1 LPTAPVPTAS
11 PRSQTSFDVKW
22 CKGNVGEKIFQPWVA
37 QMRQRGVTFLP
48 STRATGFVTAA
59 QRAGAS
65 GGPADAAAG
74 SAGAE
79 IAAVQCSMDDG
90 EQLTLEADTVVFAVG
105 AQALA
110 SMVRGAPELS
120 CHAEWRRYSRLRGT
134 SVLATRLYLDQT
146 IKTPHTAN
154 ACWGFDA
161 GVGMTWFDIGRLHE
175 LEGEQG
181 SVIEVDYYHA
191 QTLLPMDDAALTAK
205 AKADLDTMLG
215 STCRAAKVVDAAIVR
230 LPAAVNWYYP
240 GSYVDLPDLR
250 SKSTRNAFF
259 VGDLVKSRHGSWSQ
273 VRRAPPLT
281 PPPLPAAAAPPPLK
295 GWAATHS
302 APATTPRGRR
312 KPTWLASRLPTPS
325 SAGQQTM
332 ASCLSTK
339 TSPTSWQGARPSAP
353 CADCSARRPHR
364 WLTFRSECCV
374 LHGRSVVHIY
384 TQLRAS
390 ARGDISVEKPL
401 IVNLPLTFLRIKRTL
416 KAVES
421 FKRQS

>member
-1 LPTAPVPTAS
+1 
-11 PRSQTSFDVKW
+11 
-22 CKGNVGEKIFQPWVA
+22 
-37 QMRQRGVTFLP
+37 MRQRGVTFLP

-273 VRRAPPLT
+273 EKAYVVGLEAANAILGRPADHGIVPLDKDEPHVMAGRKAVGAVRGL
-281 PPPLPAAAAPPPLK
+281 LGEK
-295 GWAATHS
+295 
-302 APATTPRGRR
+302 
-312 KPTWLASRLPTPS
+312 TPS
-325 SAGQQTM
+325 
-332 ASCLSTK
+332 L
-339 TSPTSWQGARPSAP
+339 
-353 CADCSARRPHR
+353 AD
-364 WLTFRSECCV
+364 F
-374 LHGRSVVHIY
+374 
-384 TQLRAS
+384 
-390 ARGDISVEKPL
+390 
-401 IVNLPLTFLRIKRTL
+401 
-416 KAVES
+416 S
-421 FKRQS
+421 F

>member
-1 LPTAPVPTAS
+1 MPTAS

-281 PPPLPAAAAPPPLK
+281 PPPPSRRPPPLPLK
-295 GWAATHS
+295 AGRPHTQPLPQLLVAGESLRGW
-302 APATTPRGRR
+302 PRGCQRHPR
-312 KPTWLASRLPTPS
+312 PASRPWHR
-325 SAGQQTM
+325 
-332 ASCLSTK
+332 ASRQRRA
-339 TSPTSWQGARPSAP
+339 PRHGRAQGRRRRSRT
-353 CADCSARRPHR
+353 ARREDPIA
-364 WLTFRSECCV
+364 
-374 LHGRSVVHIY
+374 G
-384 TQLRAS
+384 
-390 ARGDISVEKPL
+390 
-401 IVNLPLTFLRIKRTL
+401 
-416 KAVES
+416 
-421 FKRQS
+421 

>member
-1 LPTAPVPTAS
+1 MVLTGLFAPGNQCSAAAALGMAYFFVLKH
-11 PRSQTSFDVKW
+11 QTSFDVKW
-22 CKGNVGEKIFQPWVA
+22 CKGNVGEKIFQPWVE
-37 QMRQRGVTFLP
+37 QMKQRGVTFLP

-59 QRAGAS
+59 QRAGES

-74 SAGAE
+74 SSGAE
-79 IAAVQCSMDDG
+79 IAAVQCSVDGG
-90 EQLTLEADTVVFAVG
+90 EQVTLEADTVVFAVG

-110 SMVRGAPELS
+110 SMVRGSAELS

-250 SKSTRNAFF
+250 SKATRNAFF

-273 VRRAPPLT
+273 EKAYVTGLEAANAILGRPAEHGIVPMTEDEPHVMAGRKAVGAVRGLLGER
-281 PPPLPAAAAPPPLK
+281 
-295 GWAATHS
+295 
-302 APATTPRGRR
+302 
-312 KPTWLASRLPTPS
+312 TPS
-325 SAGQQTM
+325 
-332 ASCLSTK
+332 L
-339 TSPTSWQGARPSAP
+339 
-353 CADCSARRPHR
+353 AD
-364 WLTFRSECCV
+364 F
-374 LHGRSVVHIY
+374 
-384 TQLRAS
+384 
-390 ARGDISVEKPL
+390 
-401 IVNLPLTFLRIKRTL
+401 
-416 KAVES
+416 S
-421 FKRQS
+421 F